1 MILRNQKKEKE
12 LGPNVKEFKGQ
23 SFLQYQEKNF
33 PDFNKSSITNTS
45 MMPAILPADINSM
58 NIEISNPNNLKEPIS
73 QLKYSGR
80 IS

>member
-1 MILRNQKKEKE
+1 
-12 LGPNVKEFKGQ
+12 
-23 SFLQYQEKNF
+23 
-33 PDFNKSSITNTS
+33 